1 MNYAQEHREHSPTD
15 ELVGEGDDVT
25 AHIMCACVQRCV
37 QRLFTAISMKRP
49 YSAHM
54 HTPQHIFTEVENIRH
69 IFSPIE
75 EVGFR
80 VCMCVA
86 VTFACHINE
95 KWCTHHVCRCV
106 QCVQAF
112 SLASPTFVDDDLRAP

>member
-1 MNYAQEHREHSPTD
+1 
-15 ELVGEGDDVT
+15 
-25 AHIMCACVQRCV
+25 
-37 QRLFTAISMKRP
+37 
-49 YSAHM
+49 M
-54 HTPQHIFTEVENIRH
+54 HTPQHKFTGVENIRH